1 MKKSVI
7 IIFVLML
14 FLILPGYAYPSTL
27 GDLRISLLE
36 GDVQIRAEDTSEWV
50 PASVNIPL
58 TDGDRLW
65 VPEAGRVELQLRDG
79 TILRL
84 DENSSLEVLTVESGS
99 FQVYL
104 TLGHAYVN
112 FKGARDSLIQMDT
125 PVSSMRAYDRVKF
138 RVDVSEDGGTDI
150 SVFKGAVYA
159 ENRNG
164 KTRVG
169 SGKTLYLSEDSNAE
183 LLPLGRSDEWERWN
197 TERDRKI
204 EERKYSYRYL
214 PEELEGYSNDFDEN
228 GKWVYLREYGYIW
241 TPTVIVSEDW
251 SPYRIGRWVWIG
263 GDYVWISYE
272 PWGWAPYHYG
282 RWTFVVSVGWCWV
295 PPARGA
301 VYWGPGFVGWVH
313 NPTYV
318 AWVPLAPGEIY
329 YGYGYYGPNSV
340 NIININIFKT
350 EIINVYKNVHIKN
363 AVTIIHND
371 TFITG
376 RPVGLK
382 VIENPFL
389 KGRISIGRPDIKPQ
403 RPTIMPVLKEI
414 PQVKQPPQKI
424 RDIRVKELKIE
435 RPLVKKP
442 NVPVMRPGLP
452 QKTMPV
458 KTFEEPKRKDSEP
471 QRELK
476 PVVPQKQI
484 QPYQKQQKQEQKK
497 DEEIRKPGLQQKT
510 TPLKTY
516 KEPKGK
522 DTEIQKERKV
532 APQPI
537 QPYERQQKTVGEP
550 AKIQKDIKK
559 PAEEKQK
566 GLSVPP
572 SKPEKKSLKSEKKE
586 DDKQ

>member
-1 MKKSVI
+1 MKNLLI
-7 IIFVLML
+7 IYFAFIF
-14 FLILPGYAYPSTL
+14 FILPATGYAYEP

-36 GDVQIRAEDTSEWV
+36 GDVQIRTEDTSEWV
-50 PASVNIPL
+50 PASINMPL
-58 TDGDRLW
+58 RDGDRIW
-65 VPEAGRVELQLRDG
+65 APEAGRIELQLRDG

-84 DENSSLEVLTVESGS
+84 DENSSLEILTVEKDS

-104 TLGHAYVN
+104 GLGHAYVN
-112 FKGARDSLIQMDT
+112 FKGVRDSLIQMDT
-125 PVSSMRAYDRVKF
+125 PVSSIRAYDRSKF
-138 RVDVSEDGGTDI
+138 RVDTAEDGGTDI

-169 SGKTLYLSEDSNAE
+169 SGKTLSLREDNYAE
-183 LLPLGRSDEWERWN
+183 LSALGPSDEWERWN
-197 TERDRKI
+197 TERDRKTG
-204 EERKYSYRYL
+204 ERRYSYRYL
-214 PEELEGYSNDFDEN
+214 PEELEGYSNDLDEN
-228 GKWVYLREYGYIW
+228 GKWVHLSEYGYVW
-241 TPTVIVSEDW
+241 TPTVIVSADW

-272 PWGWAPYHYG
+272 PWGWVPYHYG

-301 VYWGPGFVGWVH
+301 VYWGPGYVGWVQT
-313 NPTYV
+313 PTYV

-329 YGYGYYGPNSV
+329 YGYGYYGPHSV

-363 AVTIIHND
+363 AITVIHND
-371 TFITG
+371 TFTTG

-389 KGRISIGRPDIKPQ
+389 KGRINIGRPDIKPQ

-414 PQVKQPPQKI
+414 PHVKQPPQKI
-424 RDIRVKELKIE
+424 RDVRVKELKIE

-452 QKTMPV
+452 QKTMPL

-476 PVVPQKQI
+476 PVAPQKQI

-497 DEEIRKPGLQQKT
+497 DEEIRRPGLPQRT
-510 TPLKTY
+510 EPLKTY
-516 KEPKGK
+516 KEPKIK
-522 DTEIQKERKV
+522 APETLKEKKAV
-532 APQPI
+532 PQQI
-537 QPYERQQKTVGEP
+537 QPYERQQKTVREP
-550 AKIQKDIKK
+550 AKTQKEIRK

-586 DDKQ
+586 DEKQ

>member
-1 MKKSVI
+1 MKNLLI
-7 IIFVLML
+7 IYFAFIF
-14 FLILPGYAYPSTL
+14 FILPASGYPYEP

-36 GDVQIRAEDTSEWV
+36 GDVQIRTEDTSEWV
-50 PASVNIPL
+50 PASINMPL
-58 TDGDRLW
+58 RDGDRIW
-65 VPEAGRVELQLRDG
+65 TPEAGRIEIQLRDG
-79 TILRL
+79 TVVRL
-84 DENSSLEVLTVESGS
+84 DESSSLEILTVERDS

-104 TLGHAYVN
+104 TQGHAYVN

-125 PVSSMRAYDRVKF
+125 PVSSIRAYDRSKF
-138 RVDVSEDGGTDI
+138 RVDIAGDGVTDV

-159 ENRNG
+159 ENRSG

-169 SGKTLYLSEDSNAE
+169 SGKTLSLRDDDYAE
-183 LLPLGRSDEWERWN
+183 LSALGPSDEWERWN
-197 TERDRKI
+197 TERGRKTG
-204 EERKYSYRYL
+204 ERRYSYRYL
-214 PEELEGYSNDFDEN
+214 PEELEGYSNDLDEN
-228 GKWVYLREYGYIW
+228 GKWVHSSEYGYVW
-241 TPTVIVSEDW
+241 TPTVIVSADW

-263 GDYVWISYE
+263 GDYVWISHE
-272 PWGWAPYHYG
+272 PWGWVPYHYG

-301 VYWGPGFVGWVH
+301 VYWGPGYVGWVQT
-313 NPTYV
+313 PTYV

-329 YGYGYYGPNSV
+329 YGYGYYGPHSV

-363 AVTIIHND
+363 AITVIHND
-371 TFITG
+371 TFTTG

-389 KGRISIGRPDIKPQ
+389 KGRINIGRPDIKPQ
-403 RPTIMPVLKEI
+403 RPTVMPVLKEI
-414 PQVKQPPQKI
+414 PHVKQPPQKI
-424 RDIRVKELKIE
+424 RDVRVNELKIE

-452 QKTMPV
+452 QKTMPL

-476 PVVPQKQI
+476 PVVPQRQI

-497 DEEIRKPGLQQKT
+497 DEEIRKPSLPQKT

-522 DTEIQKERKV
+522 DIEIQKERKV
-532 APQPI
+532 TPQQI
-537 QPYERQQKTVGEP
+537 QPYERQQKTVSEP
-550 AKIQKDIKK
+550 AKTQKEIKK

-566 GLSVPP
+566 GLSVPH
-572 SKPEKKSLKSEKKE
+572 SKPEKKPLKSEKKE
-586 DDKQ
+586 DEKQ